1 MNKKALR
8 WTIFAIVLIGVIVA
22 LSFILRPY
30 FAGEKTIHPEVFRIG
45 NFSIRWYGLLI
56 ALSFIPGIYV
66 AYRMAQNWSIN
77 PDHVFNLAIICAP
90 LGLIFARLFYCAL
103 NWQYYSKYPAQI
115 LYLWQGGLSIY
126 GVIFGGILGVL
137 IYSLAGKVNF
147 LRLLDLGAVPLLL
160 GQAIGRWGN
169 FFNQELFGYPT
180 DLPWKMYIAPEYRP
194 QKYMAYNYFHPT
206 FLYESIYN
214 FILFGALYSLSRKKD
229 LKPGVI
235 VSIYFIA
242 YGAFRFFLEFVRIEP
257 SAVWFMSWGQ
267 VASLIAVIV
276 GAVMLFFIQKSKPVL
291 VEIAAPAQ
299 ESTEEASTGME
310 SLKEGGSKPEIT
322 AGTPTGER
330 TEKEE
335 GLIPS
340 GPENA
345 PAEEKPG
352 KQEKTE
358 TGEN

>member
-8 WTIFAIVLIGVIVA
+8 WIIFALIVLGISVA
-22 LSFILRPY
+22 LFFVLRPY
-30 FAGEKTIHPEVFRIG
+30 FAGEKIVHPEVFRIG

-66 AYRMAQNWSIN
+66 AYKMALNWSIN

-103 NWQYYSKYPAQI
+103 NLPYYSKYPAQI

-137 IYSLAGKVNF
+137 IYSLVGKVNF
-147 LRLLDLGAVPLLL
+147 LRLMDLGAVPLLL

-180 DLPWKMYIAPEYRP
+180 DLPWKMYISPEYRP

-214 FILFGALYSLSRKKD
+214 FILFGVLYSISKKKD

-235 VSIYFIA
+235 VSLYFIG
-242 YGAFRFFLEFVRIEP
+242 YGTFRFFLEFVRIEP
-257 SAVWFMSWGQ
+257 AAVWFFSWGQ
-267 VASLIAVIV
+267 VASLAAVLI
-276 GAVMLFFIQKSKPVL
+276 GSLMLFFITRSKPVQAEL
-291 VEIAAPAQ
+291 QAASNQGAESISEPQ
-299 ESTEEASTGME
+299 EAPSDEKTPQQGAS
-310 SLKEGGSKPEIT
+310 
-322 AGTPTGER
+322 
-330 TEKEE
+330 
-335 GLIPS
+335 
-340 GPENA
+340 
-345 PAEEKPG
+345 AEEKNSGEIPQ
-352 KQEKTE
+352 QEGNK
-358 TGEN
+358 